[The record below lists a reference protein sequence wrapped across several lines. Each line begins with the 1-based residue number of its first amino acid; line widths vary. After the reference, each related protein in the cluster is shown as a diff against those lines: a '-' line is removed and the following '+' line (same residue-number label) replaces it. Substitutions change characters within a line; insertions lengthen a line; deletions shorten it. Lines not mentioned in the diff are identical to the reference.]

1 MVERTGK
8 KPPECLGYVLVHG
21 MTHLL
26 KLSHNLCSGCWV
38 LMDHF
43 MPN

>member
-1 MVERTGK
+1 
-8 KPPECLGYVLVHG
+8 